1 MATIRSFTAPFE
13 MTDLTEELLLIPN
26 TYGLVNQLGIFR
38 DESVTQNNISVEST
52 GSTLALIPDQPRG
65 SRNNVNV
72 DRNRSIRSFHVP
84 HFPLDDYLSPQDIQ
98 GKRAYGSDQAETQ
111 AAVMMRK
118 LEDIR
123 RKHAVTLEAARCY
136 AITTGG
142 IYAPNGTVSGN
153 FYTDFGV
160 TRKEIAFDLSN
171 AATDVLSKIREVVDH
186 IQENILDGEIAENFV
201 ALCSPEFFDELVKQ
215 ASVKEAYKFYSSTQ
229 EPLRNGLRDGRYAK
243 FEHGNV
249 TFYRYIGS
257 YKDANGVSQKLI
269 PQNEAYFLPVGT
281 MDTFITY
288 FAPANKLEYVNT
300 LGEKNYVFT
309 YTDPKGA
316 KVDIESE
323 QNMLNLVRR
332 PACVVRAV
340 KGATI

>member
-1 MATIRSFTAPFE
+1 MLEIFLKAYIEVLKIHIGTKTI
-13 MTDLTEELLLIPN
+13 
-26 TYGLVNQLGIFR
+26 
-38 DESVTQNNISVEST
+38 
-52 GSTLALIPDQPRG
+52 
-65 SRNNVNV
+65 
-72 DRNRSIRSFHVP
+72 DRNWNFHTFTEDVYEKLFDVF
-84 HFPLDDYLSPQDIQ
+84 HLLAERMEDIEKWEYTIEDCEESKQ
-98 GKRAYGSDQAETQ
+98 KIYDIIEQIKDKVELEKNNYTTGY
-111 AAVMMRK
+111 RK
-118 LEDIR
+118 LSEDLIDN
-123 RKHAVTLEAARCY
+123 LEW
-136 AITTGG
+136 
-142 IYAPNGTVSGN
+142 
-153 FYTDFGV
+153 
-160 TRKEIAFDLSN
+160 
-171 AATDVLSKIREVVDH
+171 
-186 IQENILDGEIAENFV
+186 
-201 ALCSPEFFDELVKQ
+201 LCSPEFFDELVKQ

-323 QNMLNLVRR
+323 Q
-332 PACVVRAV
+332 
-340 KGATI
+340 KK